1 MSLIPTSIK
10 DAVRSK
16 ARQFL
21 GIEEVGNQFI
31 HSGLIIGLGNRE
43 VVLPDGRT
51 ARAFGLQLKT
61 QDGEQTFFGSD
72 LFRAVTENGVTIGDM
87 VEVERLGT
95 HQVARPD
102 GRLVTQT
109 IWDVR
114 KPTPIVEVQESQ
126 CEQVDYAALGCAYWE
141 GGQSIFNPTTCTP
154 TPAEEWLRNLKLL
167 PNFIKVI
174 DSNCIRFTERVPDEA
189 TGKPQPAALFPVRSI
204 EGELV
209 TTYFVQLDKWG
220 VIQHADVFDI
230 RDEKALKGSSI
241 RFGEFDPDDG
251 TLCIAESVVDALAI
265 HAATGW
271 PCWTSYSLEGMADI
285 AVPEDITTVFVF
297 ENKHRSEKSQR
308 GQTLTRR
315 LKTEGKYS
323 AVVHINRPIPS
334 GETTLAWSHLFQSF
348 GADAFPLRKA

>member
-1 MSLIPTSIK
+1 MSLSPTSIK

-126 CEQVDYAALGCAYWE
+126 CEQVGVSGFLCLGRLFQGQPNEAAL
-141 GGQSIFNPTTCTP
+141 
-154 TPAEEWLRNLKLL
+154 
-167 PNFIKVI
+167 
-174 DSNCIRFTERVPDEA
+174 CI
-189 TGKPQPAALFPVRSI
+189 
-204 EGELV
+204 
-209 TTYFVQLDKWG
+209 
-220 VIQHADVFDI
+220 
-230 RDEKALKGSSI
+230 
-241 RFGEFDPDDG
+241 
-251 TLCIAESVVDALAI
+251 
-265 HAATGW
+265 
-271 PCWTSYSLEGMADI
+271 
-285 AVPEDITTVFVF
+285 
-297 ENKHRSEKSQR
+297 
-308 GQTLTRR
+308 
-315 LKTEGKYS
+315 
-323 AVVHINRPIPS
+323 
-334 GETTLAWSHLFQSF
+334 
-348 GADAFPLRKA
+348 

>member
-1 MSLIPTSIK
+1 M
-10 DAVRSK
+10 
-16 ARQFL
+16 
-21 GIEEVGNQFI
+21 
-31 HSGLIIGLGNRE
+31 
-43 VVLPDGRT
+43 
-51 ARAFGLQLKT
+51 
-61 QDGEQTFFGSD
+61 
-72 LFRAVTENGVTIGDM
+72 
-87 VEVERLGT
+87 
-95 HQVARPD
+95 
-102 GRLVTQT
+102 
-109 IWDVR
+109 
-114 KPTPIVEVQESQ
+114 
-126 CEQVDYAALGCAYWE
+126 
-141 GGQSIFNPTTCTP
+141 
-154 TPAEEWLRNLKLL
+154 
-167 PNFIKVI
+167 
-174 DSNCIRFTERVPDEA
+174 
-189 TGKPQPAALFPVRSI
+189 RSI

-285 AVPEDITTVFVF
+285 AVPEEITTVFVF

-323 AVVHINRPIPS
+323 AVVHRNSRRKPPN
-334 GETTLAWSHLFQSF
+334 SF
-348 GADAFPLRKA
+348 GWRNAALIHTRKRPCAGDAHFATLC